1 MLLKIEFDLSDWVT
15 TVTWINLITAEDEL
29 LYPKDD
35 LNKRVFPLQKQN
47 WYKLSISKLL
57 LVFVWD
63 ALGLVVG
70 RRLDFWNN
78 LTELTEKQPSF
89 YRQEFQWG
97 SFGLLSCKTYLTKFG
112 QIVQTK
118 LRFSIIRTSLNLD
131 VNLLLTSC

>member
-15 TVTWINLITAEDEL
+15 TVTWINLITAEGEIPYLENDF
-29 LYPKDD
+29 
-35 LNKRVFPLQKQN
+35 NKRVCPLQKEN
-47 WYKLSISKLL
+47 WYKLTISKLL
-57 LVFVWD
+57 LVFIWD

-78 LTELTEKQPSF
+78 FSEPTERITSF
-89 YRQEFQWG
+89 YRQEPQRG